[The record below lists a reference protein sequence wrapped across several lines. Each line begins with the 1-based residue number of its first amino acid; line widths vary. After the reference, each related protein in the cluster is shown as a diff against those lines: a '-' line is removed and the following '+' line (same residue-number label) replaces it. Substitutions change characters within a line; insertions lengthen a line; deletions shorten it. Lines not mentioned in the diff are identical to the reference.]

1 MIISNTGFSTLPGD
15 CSSQTSDED
24 DDYYVF
30 YLRQHN

>member
-1 MIISNTGFSTLPGD
+1 MINTGFSTLPGD
-15 CSSQTSDED
+15 WSSQTSDDD